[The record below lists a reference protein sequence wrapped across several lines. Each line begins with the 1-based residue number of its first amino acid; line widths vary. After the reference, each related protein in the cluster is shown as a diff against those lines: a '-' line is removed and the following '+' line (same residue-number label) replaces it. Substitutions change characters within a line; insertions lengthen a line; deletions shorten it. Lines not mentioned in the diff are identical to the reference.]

1 MTTITERP
9 LISSYYD
16 RALIEDDTEESVSG
30 SDWHLQA
37 ILAFYDALLRHKVQG
52 GFAWYVTAEV
62 LILADLEERTDNP
75 WRSMP
80 DVYVA
85 VDGPHRQRVSYDT
98 RDGLPYPQF
107 VCEVVSKDTW
117 RKDVAEKQR
126 VYADTGVLE
135 YIVFDPTQEFLRQPL
150 RAWRQTDAG
159 WVRWLPDA
167 DGFLVS
173 AVLGLRFRAED
184 VLLRVYNSAG
194 RVPTSG
200 ELAEIAE
207 QQEAAIAEQ
216 GATLAEQGATLAEQG
231 AAIAEQG
238 ATLAER
244 DAALAERDA
253 ALAERD
259 AALVEKDATL
269 AERDAALA
277 EERARNASLLAEVE
291 RLRGDVRP
299 PEV

>member
-16 RALIEDDTEESVSG
+16 RALIENDTEESVSG

-62 LILADLEERTDNP
+62 LILADLKERTDNP
-75 WRSMP
+75 WRSMS

-107 VCEVVSKDTW
+107 VCEVVSKDTR

-135 YIVFDPTQEFLRQPL
+135 YIVFDPTQEFLRHSL
-150 RAWRQTDAG
+150 RAWRRTDAG

-173 AVLGLRFRAED
+173 AVLGLRFRADD

-194 RVPTSG
+194 RIPTSG
-200 ELAEIAE
+200 ELAELA
-207 QQEAAIAEQ
+207 QQQAAALTDQ
-216 GATLAEQGATLAEQG
+216 
-231 AAIAEQG
+231 AAAL
-238 ATLAER
+238 TER
-244 DAALAERDA
+244 STALTERSTALAERDA
-253 ALAERD
+253 T
-259 AALVEKDATL
+259 LVEK
-269 AERDAALA
+269 DAALA
-277 EERARNASLLAEVE
+277 EERARNAALLAEVE
-291 RLRGDVRP
+291 RLRGDGRP
-299 PEV
+299 PEL

>member
-1 MTTITERP
+1 MTTITERH

-37 ILAFYDALLRHKVQG
+37 LLAFYDALLRHKVQG
-52 GFAWYVTAEV
+52 SFAWYVTAEV

-80 DVYVA
+80 DVYV
-85 VDGPHRQRVSYDT
+85 VVGGPHRQRVSYDT
-98 RDGLPYPQF
+98 RDGLLYPQF

-117 RKDVAEKQR
+117 RKDAAEKQR

-135 YIVFDPTQEFLRQPL
+135 YIVFDPTREFLRQPL
-150 RAWRQTDAG
+150 RAWHRTDAG

-184 VLLRVYNSAG
+184 VLFRVYNSAG
-194 RVPTSG
+194 RIPTSG

-207 QQEAAIAEQ
+207 QQAVALAEQAAAIAGQ
-216 GATLAEQGATLAEQG
+216 AATLAEQEAILAGQSTE
-231 AAIAEQG
+231 
-238 ATLAER
+238 
-244 DAALAERDA
+244 
-253 ALAERD
+253 
-259 AALVEKDATL
+259 
-269 AERDAALA
+269 LA
-277 EERARNASLLAEVE
+277 EERARNAALQAELE
-291 RLRGDVRP
+291 RLRGGGP
-299 PEV
+299 SKA

>member
-52 GFAWYVTAEV
+52 EFAWYVTAEV

-173 AVLGLRFRAED
+173 TVLGLRFRAED

-194 RVPTSG
+194 RIPTSG
-200 ELAEIAE
+200 ELAEIAQQQAAALTE
-207 QQEAAIAEQ
+207 QSTALNEQ
-216 GATLAEQGATLAEQG
+216 ST
-231 AAIAEQG
+231 
-238 ATLAER
+238 
-244 DAALAERDA
+244 ALAERDA
-253 ALAERD
+253 ALAEKD

-277 EERARNASLLAEVE
+277 EERARNAALLAEVE
-291 RLRGDVRP
+291 RLRGDGRP
-299 PEV
+299 PEA

>member
-216 GATLAEQGATLAEQG
+216 GATLAEQGA
-231 AAIAEQG
+231 AIAEQG